1 MPDSVPGLAAWFF
14 RRGEVEWG
22 VPFFVRRGKS
32 TMQRVILS
40 IGAGTLALTSATA
53 ALSPPNEFTAPVRTA
68 MVVSAV
74 AAVLYALRLWIM
86 PLPGSGGATVAAL
99 VSTAGISAACLDHP
113 SAAVGLAGTA
123 LLLLISVFITFYCN
137 PTTHLAHALVAATV
151 ILILTVRLA
160 AGGTDQAAL
169 AISKGAGPMV
179 LVLMVFPV
187 CHYVFS
193 LLGSDALVAHDDPLT
208 RLANRR
214 GLTTFAEA
222 SAKPGRHMTAVLVDI
237 DDFKSINDTY
247 GHAVGDTVLVQV
259 ANRIAD
265 LAAKLK
271 SQNLN
276 VISARTGGEEFVMII
291 DTGLDSARAVAT
303 DLCAVIADHIS
314 PPVTVSIGVSVTT
327 VTECWDLEE
336 LISTAD
342 RAMYRAKTRGGNQVA
357 AEGDQPT
364 SVDDLAPVWVLP
376 QESVPGGDGVVD
388 DPGGTTGGEMPLL
401 RDDGVPG
408 ILGGLDTGVK
418 DPEPGTRRRRQ
429 KRHSRR
435 RGQDA

>member
-1 MPDSVPGLAAWFF
+1 
-14 RRGEVEWG
+14 
-22 VPFFVRRGKS
+22 
-32 TMQRVILS
+32 
-40 IGAGTLALTSATA
+40 
-53 ALSPPNEFTAPVRTA
+53 
-68 MVVSAV
+68 
-74 AAVLYALRLWIM
+74 
-86 PLPGSGGATVAAL
+86 
-99 VSTAGISAACLDHP
+99 
-113 SAAVGLAGTA
+113 
-123 LLLLISVFITFYCN
+123 
-137 PTTHLAHALVAATV
+137 
-151 ILILTVRLA
+151 
-160 AGGTDQAAL
+160 
-169 AISKGAGPMV
+169 
-179 LVLMVFPV
+179 MVFPV